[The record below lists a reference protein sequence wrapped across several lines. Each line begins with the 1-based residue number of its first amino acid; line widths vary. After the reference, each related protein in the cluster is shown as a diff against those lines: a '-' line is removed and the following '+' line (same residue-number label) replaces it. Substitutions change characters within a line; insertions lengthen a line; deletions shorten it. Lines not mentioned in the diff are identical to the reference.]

1 MNLKGFWLSG
11 PKGSEAIVLTEQLIE
26 PTIKAMAEVDGN
38 DPDDYTATSVVNL
51 DFDIDPAAIVRG
63 PVLGTE

>member
-26 PTIKAMAEVDGN
+26 PTIKIMAEVDGN
-38 DPDDYTATSVVNL
+38 DPDDYTATPVINL

-63 PVLGTE
+63 PVIGAE